1 MDEQTLKIN
10 PTATISQAGLQAS
23 LDNFDE
29 ANIADIKRAW
39 AEEESTNSVLCNA
52 YTMVQT
58 NSSCDVKITNESIK
72 AWAKALLR

>member
-39 AEEESTNSVLCNA
+39 AEEESANSVSL
-52 YTMVQT
+52 
-58 NSSCDVKITNESIK
+58 
-72 AWAKALLR
+72 